1 MSVLEIL
8 SSAPQISIESS
19 SETGTV
25 LSSKQSVKE
34 FRAQWERQHGIS
46 VQININLKLRFVPGG
61 KRQSAKKTIEGRQPK
76 LGSLGKSPRK

>member
-1 MSVLEIL
+1 LFLFHAKCGDPKTNEQIKRRRVL
-8 SSAPQISIESS
+8 
-19 SETGTV
+19 
-25 LSSKQSVKE
+25 E